1 VIGNL
6 VRFVLHHLKTPE
18 AQGLAANVTYYAGE
32 DS

>member
-6 VRFVLHHLKTPE
+6 IRVVLYYLKTPDP
-18 AQGLAANVTYYAGE
+18 QGLVANVTYYAGE